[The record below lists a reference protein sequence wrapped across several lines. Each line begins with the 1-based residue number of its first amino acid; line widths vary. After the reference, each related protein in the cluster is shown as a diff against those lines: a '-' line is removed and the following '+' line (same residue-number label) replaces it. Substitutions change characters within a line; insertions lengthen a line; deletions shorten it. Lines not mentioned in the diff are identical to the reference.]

1 MTAPLKTI
9 HVVRQG
15 FAGPPGPQGPQG
27 VQGIQGPQGPQG
39 TQGLQ
44 GEAGPLAATVATE
57 DVAAVSYTVLAA
69 DLGRLKRCT
78 NAAAVAVT
86 LPNDLPQGFSVL
98 FRQAG
103 VGQIA
108 FSPAAGAALQNRS
121 GFFKSAGQWA
131 EMSLT
136 VDANADGSSA
146 VWVLSGDIGP

>member
-15 FAGPPGPQGPQG
+15 FAGPPGPQGTQGPQG
-27 VQGIQGPQGPQG
+27 VQGPQGPQG
-39 TQGLQ
+39 GLGPQGA
-44 GEAGPLAATVATE
+44 AGPLAAPVATD
-57 DVAAVSYTVLAA
+57 DVAAVAYAVAAA

-78 NAAAVAVT
+78 NAAAVAVA
-86 LPNDLPQGFSVL
+86 LPNDLPQGFGVL

-103 VGQIA
+103 AGQIA
-108 FSPAAGAALQNRS
+108 FSPAAGASLRNRN
-121 GFFKSAGQWA
+121 GFFKSAGPWA

-146 VWVLSGDIGP
+146 LWVLSGDVGA